1 MFRQPSKETTSYYE
15 KVHFQLYMKY
25 DYVNV
30 PREAFLPGHL
40 NYHGLLGVGDETHDF
55 GHVTLFWDD
64 LTLWHKN
71 IYTVFQVQS
80 QMASISIQLE
90 QPSDLVKVHL
100 QAYDQGSDKWSRVGV
115 DYHEMT
121 DMQRIDTI
129 EEAVLVP
136 NQLYKIA
143 IFKDAFSEHEGI
155 EYVEMGERYG
165 TSFSIKIDFSEF
177 DDKNIADNLQKQF
190 KEFLPVSL
198 E

>member
-1 MFRQPSKETTSYYE
+1 
-15 KVHFQLYMKY
+15 
-25 DYVNV
+25 
-30 PREAFLPGHL
+30 
-40 NYHGLLGVGDETHDF
+40 
-55 GHVTLFWDD
+55 
-64 LTLWHKN
+64 
-71 IYTVFQVQS
+71 
-80 QMASISIQLE
+80 
-90 QPSDLVKVHL
+90 
-100 QAYDQGSDKWSRVGV
+100 
-115 DYHEMT
+115 MT

-198 E
+198 DQVAKVKRSHLGMGEKSFMMGNRNMIHLIEYGDGW